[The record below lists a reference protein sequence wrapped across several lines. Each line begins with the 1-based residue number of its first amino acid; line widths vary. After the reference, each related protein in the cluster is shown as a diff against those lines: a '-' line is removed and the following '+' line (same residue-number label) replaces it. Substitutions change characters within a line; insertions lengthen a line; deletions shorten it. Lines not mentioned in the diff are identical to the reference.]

1 MDNETID
8 IDTQL
13 RRLEEKI
20 GALTELCERLRE
32 ENKTLKTRYEEW
44 AKERAQLVEKTAI
57 AKNRVEAM
65 ISRLKSMG
73 HES

>member
-1 MDNETID
+1 MSID
-8 IDTQL
+8 PTHIDAEL

-20 GALTELCERLRE
+20 DFLAEECERLRG
-32 ENKTLKTRYEEW
+32 ENKSLKQRYEEW
-44 AKERAQLVEKTAI
+44 GKERAQLVEKTAI

-73 HES
+73 HEA

>member
-1 MDNETID
+1 MNDQTID
-8 IDTQL
+8 IDSEL

-20 GALTELCERLRE
+20 EALADCCNRLRD
-32 ENKTLKTRYEEW
+32 ENRELKARYEEW
-44 AKERAQLVEKTAI
+44 SNERAALVEKTTI

-73 HES
+73 HET

>member
-1 MDNETID
+1 LTTEPVD
-8 IDTQL
+8 IEAEL
-13 RRLEEKI
+13 FKLEAKI
-20 GALTELCERLRE
+20 VALTAACDRLRE
-32 ENKTLKTRYEEW
+32 ENRSLRERQQEW
-44 AKERAQLVEKTAI
+44 VRERASLMERTAI